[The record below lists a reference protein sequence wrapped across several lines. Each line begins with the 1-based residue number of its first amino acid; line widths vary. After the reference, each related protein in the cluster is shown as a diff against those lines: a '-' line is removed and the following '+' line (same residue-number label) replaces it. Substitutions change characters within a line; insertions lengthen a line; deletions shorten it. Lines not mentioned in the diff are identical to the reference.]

1 MRPALNSGCC
11 RRNEAYQPQPW
22 WAAVVGGILFTIRWL
37 IGFGASNARTTI
49 ASQREDLVLLNA
61 RVDKLEQR
69 EEENLY
75 RIAELRQQNSLL
87 RAMPWRSGIAVPDR

>member
-1 MRPALNSGCC
+1 M
-11 RRNEAYQPQPW
+11 NEAYQPQPW

-37 IGFGASNARTTI
+37 IGFGASNARSTI
-49 ASQREDLVLLNA
+49 ASQREDLARLNA

-75 RIAELRQQNSLL
+75 LIEELRQQNSLL
-87 RAMPWRSGIAVPDR
+87 RDLLWRSGIAVPQT